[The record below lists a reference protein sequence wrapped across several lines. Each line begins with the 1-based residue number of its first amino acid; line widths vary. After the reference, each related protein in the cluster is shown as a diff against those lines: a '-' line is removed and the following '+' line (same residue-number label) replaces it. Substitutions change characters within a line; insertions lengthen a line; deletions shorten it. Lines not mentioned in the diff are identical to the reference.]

1 MSDNTDEGH
10 LDTQTNNQSE
20 NLPDEIIPANDTETI
35 NPKQETENMEIH
47 HHAHHEGKKNWK
59 SYFWEFLMLFLA
71 VFSGFLAEY
80 QLEHVIE
87 HQREKQYM
95 QSIIYDLENDTANL
109 NFGFPKKDER
119 IEAID
124 TVLLFF
130 EMNPGVT
137 KIPGLVYRQTQRT
150 TWDRPYTRNSTTID
164 QLRNAG
170 GMRLIRKRIV
180 ADSIAAYD
188 LQWQR
193 ADYWR
198 EGYVSKQETGRE
210 YLANIIGSQELLA
223 VFRNHHQLTSFTPAE
238 TDSLTISINRTKLN
252 DYLNFLF
259 IQKVSTGQDK
269 RAYQALEKSA
279 ERLIELIKKEYYL
292 E

>member
-1 MSDNTDEGH
+1 MDLN
-10 LDTQTNNQSE
+10 
-20 NLPDEIIPANDTETI
+20 
-35 NPKQETENMEIH
+35 QETENMEVH
-47 HHAHHEGKKNWK
+47 HHANHGGKKTWK

-71 VFSGFLAEY
+71 VFCGFLAEY

-95 QSIIYDLENDTANL
+95 QSFIYDLENDTTNL
-109 NFGFPKKDER
+109 NFGFPLKDQR
-119 IEAID
+119 VEAID
-124 TVLLFF
+124 SVLLFF
-130 EMNPGVT
+130 ETNFDVT
-137 KIPGLVYRQTQRT
+137 KMPGSVYRQTQRT
-150 TWDRPYTRNSTTID
+150 TWDRFYTRNSTTID

-198 EGYVSKQETGRE
+198 EGYIRNQETGRE
-210 YLANIIGSQELLA
+210 YLADIIGARELLA
-223 VFRNHHQLTSFTPAE
+223 AFRNHHLLSLLTAAE
-238 TDSLTISINRTKLN
+238 TDSLTISLNRTKLN

-259 IQKVSTGQDK
+259 IQKIHIRQDK

-279 ERLIELIKKEYYL
+279 EGLIELIKKEYHL